1 MTSFSQDIDLW
12 YNLNHSSLLT
22 NYKYFKTNCIP
33 KLSRHCFHNFVWR
46 HKATAMI
53 YTSVIGAECW
63 QQPMRLFTNKITKP
77 LQSYLVVVG
86 GWLLFH
92 PSQVPTGALSPFL
105 LTHTQGLDIISI
117 KSPDGVSTSKGTVQY
132 LQENMNDQDM
142 DIREGFNKLSTA
154 N

>member
-46 HKATAMI
+46 HKATAII

-63 QQPMRLFTNKITKP
+63 QQPMRLFTNKIMTP

-86 GWLLFH
+86 GWLLFQ
-92 PSQVPTGALSPFL
+92 PSNLANKLIPWLLWWNYILNWIYPKVLNCLYNLEDRVIFRDPNEIDFINQYQFTNLS
-105 LTHTQGLDIISI
+105 G
-117 KSPDGVSTSKGTVQY
+117 TSKS
-132 LQENMNDQDM
+132 L
-142 DIREGFNKLSTA
+142 
-154 N
+154 